1 MTGKPLPPS
10 RLSIGDVLGESW
22 LLYTRNSPRLIA
34 TAAVVFGALSLVDLA
49 VDAAVGAR
57 WLLVAVGVAVTVVG
71 TFWLQGALV
80 VLVAAIRSGR
90 ATMPGGELYRRVEPR
105 LAALVGAGLLAA
117 VGVALGIV
125 LLIVPGL
132 VLLTL
137 WSMIVPA
144 IVLEERGVRDSFRRS
159 MELVR
164 GSGLRV
170 FAIIVL
176 TVLLA
181 TIVGAVVRALFT
193 PLPDVLAYYA
203 SGVVANSVTV
213 PFVAIAWTLTYFALR
228 ERS

>member
-1 MTGKPLPPS
+1 MTSPPPPSS

-34 TAAVVFGALSLVDLA
+34 TAAVVFGVLSLVDLA

-80 VLVAAIRSGR
+80 VLVDAIRSGR
-90 ATMPGGELYRRVEPR
+90 ADVPGRDLYRRVEPR
-105 LAALVGAGLLAA
+105 LAVLVAAGLLAA

-125 LLIVPGL
+125 LLVVPGL

-144 IVLEERGVRDSFRRS
+144 IVLEGRGLRDAFRRS

-170 FAIIVL
+170 FAVIVL

-181 TIVGAVVRALFT
+181 TIVGAAIRALFA

-203 SGVVANSVTV
+203 GGVVANSVTV

-228 ERS
+228 DRA